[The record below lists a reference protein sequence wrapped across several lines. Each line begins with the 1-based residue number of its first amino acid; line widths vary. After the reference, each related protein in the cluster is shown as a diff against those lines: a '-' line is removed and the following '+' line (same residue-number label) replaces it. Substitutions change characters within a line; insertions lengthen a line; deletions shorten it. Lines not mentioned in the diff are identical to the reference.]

1 MVPFERRKYVRGV
14 SINHLR
20 LRDRDFRVRQAAVI
34 ELAPRAA
41 EAEVRDELEIRLYDD
56 DLAVV
61 KVAAAA
67 LILGAGDDG
76 LRRVLRAY
84 DRSEDTAI
92 YVIYGAVEEC
102 CWSDVSIDASVRAIA
117 AEQPE
122 TDESIAAADIVRD
135 LWSDPRLSDS
145 RPRERPLWIVG
156 LLNGDE
162 KVENRPTTGDAHE
175 KRRLFRRR
183 KRLKAYDRVRLIT
196 DRFVPEGAPYG
207 SIGNI
212 IEDLSDVDKEVQI
225 WLPEQDETPLITAR
239 VTEIEPEFE
248 Q

>member
-1 MVPFERRKYVRGV
+1 M
-14 SINHLR
+14 
-20 LRDRDFRVRQAAVI
+20 RQAAVI

-84 DRSEDTAI
+84 DRSEDNRI
-92 YVIYGAVEEC
+92 YVLYDAVEEC
-102 CWSDVSIDASVRAIA
+102 CWSDPSIDASVRAIA

-145 RPRERPLWIVG
+145 RPREHPLWIIG

-162 KVENRPTTGDAHE
+162 KIEDRPRTGDAHE
-175 KRRLFRRR
+175 KRRRYRRR

-196 DRFVPEGAPYG
+196 DRFASEGAPYG
-207 SIGNI
+207 SLGNI
-212 IEDLSDVDKEVQI
+212 IEDFSDVDKCVQI
-225 WLPEQDETPLITAR
+225 WIPEQDETPLITVR
-239 VTEIEPEFE
+239 VTEIEPESE
-248 Q
+248 R